1 MKCTLDKHQTSLGAN
16 HVVACVASVFFR
28 FRSKELGTR
37 VKDRAKN
44 AASKRAGRGLGGG
57 RKKGRKAL
65 VPFFA
70 RPKPKIPFLVFPRS
84 FFAPKL
90 YGNACYE
97 G

>member
-1 MKCTLDKHQTSLGAN
+1 MKCTLDKHQTSPGAN
-16 HVVACVASVFFR
+16 HVVACVVSVFFR

-44 AASKRAGRGLGGG
+44 GASKRAGRGWEK
-57 RKKGRKAL
+57 RKESL

-90 YGNACYE
+90 YGNACCE

>member
-1 MKCTLDKHQTSLGAN
+1 MKCTLDKHQTSPGAN
-16 HVVACVASVFFR
+16 HVVACVASVFFW
-28 FRSKELGTR
+28 FRSKKLGTR
-37 VKDRAKN
+37 VKDSAKN
-44 AASKRAGRGLGGG
+44 AASKRAG